1 MYLSPIYVWERI
13 LGKGNVGYV
22 GENQHR
28 QKVGT
33 VFRKSL
39 HAEMNAL
46 YKFYKMKR
54 RPSNLSI
61 YVVRLSMR
69 VDGVYRL
76 GLSKPCIE
84 CQKNLFRHNITKIY
98 YTDIIDNVNVLCKMK
113 IN

>member
-1 MYLSPIYVWERI
+1 M
-13 LGKGNVGYV
+13 GYV

-33 VFRKSL
+33 FFRKSL

-46 YKFYKMKR
+46 YKFYKIKR
-54 RPSNLSI
+54 TPSNVAI
-61 YVVRLSMR
+61 YVVRLSIKI
-69 VDGVYRL
+69 DGVYRL

-84 CQKNLFRHNITKIY
+84 CQKKLFQHNITKIY
-98 YTDIIDNVNVLCKMK
+98 YTDIIDGVNVLCKMK